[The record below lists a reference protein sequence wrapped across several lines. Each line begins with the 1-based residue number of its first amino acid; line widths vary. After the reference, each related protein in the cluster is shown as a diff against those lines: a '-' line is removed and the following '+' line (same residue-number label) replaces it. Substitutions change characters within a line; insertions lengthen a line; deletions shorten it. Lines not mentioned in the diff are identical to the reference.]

1 MVNRLVNLQLAKI
14 SSYAVSY
21 AEMNH
26 IPRIFYPVRD
36 CMLVALKP
44 FYPFFFPVGAA

>member
-1 MVNRLVNLQLAKI
+1 MITNYTMIEVIFKI
-14 SSYAVSY
+14 FLTDYT
-21 AEMNH
+21 EMNH